1 MRQRPLAW
9 FVLSL
14 LCLTGAWYTWQW
26 AEQRKA
32 SSRPAPP
39 EIQPTVV
46 TNAGA
51 SPARPAVAA
60 VRPASTAPLF
70 MLTERLPETTAAAAA
85 ATPKRD
91 PFAHRLA
98 NTTRSVGELMRED
111 RAILLENALIDTRQ
125 PLNFVIPEHLR
136 ATDDPGSY
144 VVQARGP
151 VDETFRATLRA
162 AGAAIVSY
170 IPNHAYLVRVTAAG
184 ADTLRANP
192 QTAAVLAYEPYYKLR
207 GALLQMAVEQSELP
221 ANSVLDVLVFAD
233 ARTATLSSFAQQ
245 GVEVLAEERSPF
257 GPVFTVR
264 PATTGWHELA
274 RWTGVEVVELAQ
286 ARVRAN
292 DLSRVRLGVSEDTL
306 VATNHLELTGSN
318 VLVNVNDTGVDAAHP
333 DLAGRVFGDS
343 PASLRDFNGHGTHV
357 AGIIAGSGL
366 SSTNPVNVGAEAS
379 GSVTNADFRGKA
391 PLARIF
397 SMSAGLATGPSGSDA
412 YLQESAARTNALI
425 SNNSWHFGND
435 NTYGIRAASYDAAV
449 RDALP
454 AITGSQPV
462 LFVFPAGNAGDG
474 NDLGLGGDPESV
486 RSPGTAKNVIA
497 VGAIEQAR
505 DITNEVVRASSTNRP
520 WAGMTSSDNQ
530 VAAFS
535 GRGNTGIG
543 MEGDFG
549 RFKPDLVAP
558 GTFVIST
565 RSTEWD
571 EAAYYNPTNHHLN
584 TIPDQVVQTNALSA
598 YSLFVPQNAVAVYI
612 NVFPNADSPSPFPDL
627 PIFVKW
633 GDIAQ
638 TNDFDFVVTNA
649 VALPPDHGPVL
660 GPNDVGTYWFYSV
673 GNSTTQNVSFNILT
687 DIVTTNDL
695 GNQLEVLS
703 NLNNTLGPFYRY
715 ESGTSMAA
723 ADVAGTLALMQEFFE
738 QRLGVTNSPAFYKAL
753 LINGARSVDTL
764 YDFAL
769 RRSVNFQGWGL
780 PSLANS
786 LPVAQSNVLNGVT
799 RTGPGSLILFDQS
812 PTNALATGQ
821 SRTWRFSVTEEGRN
835 LPLRVTLVWT
845 DPPGNPVAGVK
856 LVNNLDLVVTNL
868 DTGDVYLGNDIA
880 QGSNFTFPWNT
891 NAPAELDVVNNVENV
906 FVIPQL
912 GSNYA
917 VTVVGRHVNVNAVTA
932 HPDDVAQDFAL
943 VISVGNGEVPDAM
956 QLVETQPLVRT
967 IQPTV
972 TYVSNTFNSPTMSGA
987 TLLDQRVG
995 ANTPLL
1001 GTTSGM
1007 TNQWHFYVITNT
1019 TSFTNATFMV
1029 GAATDLALPRLGVR
1043 EDRVANATRAFADID
1058 LYVSTNPGLL
1068 NLDPT
1073 VIAAADKSVGRNVLN
1088 GDELIIYS
1096 NSVPGRVYYI
1106 GVKSEDQMAAEFE
1119 FWGVFSL
1126 LPLGA
1131 EDENGFVQAFMIPTD
1146 IPDGSNA
1153 DPGRARLRALL
1164 YNSISGVAEAVRR
1177 VIVTNY
1183 VVHENFGDLLLAVSH
1198 DSRLAVLYNHLAFD
1212 PSFPPSPGPFQLL
1225 YEDNEEGDFP
1235 FALRSDGPGTLWDF
1249 VGEQPGGIW
1258 DFHIL
1263 DDSLTQT
1270 GRVNDLRIKVER
1282 VPLEGAYTN
1291 TIGPNAW
1298 QYYSRDVPI
1307 NATNL
1312 TVCVEIISPNPL
1324 PMQLYIRKEARP
1336 SQTEYDWTM
1345 PINPPGGCLSIN
1357 KASLPPL
1364 IAGRYFIGLYNGNPT
1379 PQTYVYT
1386 AVVEL
1391 GPEPPPITFQSTGD
1405 QPLLD
1410 DAVTYSSIF
1419 VNDRA
1424 RIAEASVG
1432 LRVDHPRISDLMFT
1446 LISPQGTRVLLME
1459 SRGGTNS
1466 ISAGTSTLTTNITTW
1481 ENGFETVPAG
1491 LYPAG
1496 SLLEEWAVTSNSVR
1510 VLQNAAAAHTGDRA
1524 LELRDGELR
1533 RNYTTVPGAFYEFSY
1548 AYRRTPTMG
1557 GLVSWWPGESNA
1569 NDIADGNHGT
1579 LVGDTTYGPGVVGQ
1593 AFVLDGDKDGVNLGS
1608 PANLELSDF
1617 TIEAWIKR
1625 SSGTVVS
1632 LDQELGPGG
1641 YILAFGDRG
1650 YGFGLIDT
1658 GYLLLTRV
1666 RDSAVISSGR
1676 ITDTNWH
1683 HVAVTKS
1690 GGLINFY
1697 IDGLPTA
1704 PRGYNPGFAFINPIG
1719 IGMRGDNEA
1728 NSFYGAI
1735 DELAVFN
1742 RPLTAAEVFS
1752 IASAGSAGKCGM
1764 AAPPEVCA
1772 SHTGRLVAG
1781 VINQPITALSTNWA
1795 TNVISFQATQTN
1807 TLFAFQSVDRSGLLL
1822 DSFSLTET
1830 LVITQNFYLTFTE
1843 DTNRTSTPI
1852 KFAVPPYSS
1861 SMPPASFLF
1870 SGFEPTVAGDYS
1882 GPTVGV
1888 PDGWSVPA
1896 SNRVKVL
1903 NDPLLANTGSQ
1914 SLALMSGQLQR
1925 ALPTTQ
1931 GRGYQIDFAYR
1942 RPPAL
1947 DPISWWSAEG
1957 TATDIVGVNHGTL
1970 AGNAAYGPGRVG
1982 QSFVFDGNED
1992 GVLIGNAV
2000 NLRLQD
2006 FTIECWIKRGST
2018 ATVSSAPGA
2027 DGLFLGFG
2035 TGGYGFGL
2043 DRVSGRPL
2051 LSKIDV
2057 DSLTVNR
2064 SISDTNYHHLA
2075 VTKSGIT
2082 VVFYVDGV
2090 AYPAVPYSS
2099 TFTFSTE
2106 ASLGASGSDLRAGF
2120 YGSVDE
2126 LAVYSRIL
2134 SAAEIRSIYAA
2145 GAAGKCGTLTPPEM
2159 CAVRGAEVFVP
2170 GVATNTFYG
2179 TTNLWQTNT
2188 LTFVATQAGTPLH
2201 VASINPGGHHYEF
2214 VRANLTWQT
2223 ARDAAA
2229 GRTYNGL
2236 HGHLA
2241 TITSAAENEF
2251 ITTNFSTGVAYEFA
2265 WIGGIEPVE
2274 NGVWRWD
2281 GGPEA
2286 GIQFAFG
2293 NAPTPP
2299 YNYANWGGVEPNNN
2313 KPDENY
2319 LMFNLGATIG
2329 GIAAG
2334 QWADAAPVPS
2344 AADPVVGYIVEYE
2357 PVEAGLLLD
2366 TFVLTELES
2375 SVYYLPEE
2383 SLSVLRNEN
2392 AFGEWRLEILD
2403 TRTGASN
2410 LTSLVDWQLQFVYQ
2424 TDIPLPSALEHGVPL
2439 TNSVPP
2445 GQIAYHVVDVPSWAQ
2460 FATNTLIFAAPTGV
2474 DVLFNQTTPPFGT
2487 NAGDFL
2493 LIGPASTGGSRT
2505 LDLASV
2511 PPLVPGQRYYLG
2523 VSNGGPAT
2531 VTYALMVE
2539 FDITQLFNGVPVS
2552 STIAVGALPRYF
2564 YYEVSSNATAVSY
2577 HLLNLSRNAD
2587 LVARQGSPP
2596 PTLTAFDYGS
2606 FNAGTNDEEIIV
2618 FTDSTPVALRPGR
2631 WYLGVY
2637 NTDLVP
2643 ADYTI
2648 LAIEYT
2654 NVFPTIVTL
2663 TNGIP
2668 YGGANPGPAN
2678 APDYYR
2684 YRVTTNAVRAQFEIN
2699 NATGDMTLLARKGLP
2714 LPDLAMFDYQSTNAF
2729 PNDELIV
2736 VFDTSAPVPLS
2747 SGEWFLAAVNVT
2759 GIPVTYSITAT
2770 EWPATGRPIAITNAF
2785 VAGNGFCFTW
2795 TSLPGVHYYVQGLTN
2810 LNSTNWVTLSP
2821 TITAVDYFT
2830 TWCEPPTSPFHFFR
2844 VVEGLALDTVVA
2856 APVITSITHT
2866 NNTIVLEWTG
2876 PVSAAY
2882 QVQWSP
2888 VLTPP
2893 TWTSFPDIVTSTTG
2907 LFRFVDDG
2915 TQTGGFG
2922 VTRYYR
2928 LQQLP

>member
-39 EIQPTVV
+39 EIRPTVV

-51 SPARPAVAA
+51 SPARPALAA

-70 MLTERLPETTAAAAA
+70 MLTERLPETTAAATAE
-85 ATPKRD
+85 TPKRD
-91 PFAHRLA
+91 PLAHRLA
-98 NTTRSVGELMRED
+98 NTTRSVGELVRED

-125 PLNFVIPEHLR
+125 SLNFVIPEHLR
-136 ATDDPGSY
+136 STDDPGSY

-151 VDETFRATLRA
+151 VDENFRATLRA

-207 GALLQMAVEQSELP
+207 GTLLQMAVQQTELP
-221 ANSVLDVLVFAD
+221 ADSLLDVLVFSD
-233 ARTATLSSFAQQ
+233 ARTETLASFAQQ
-245 GVEVLAEERSPF
+245 GVEVMAEERSPF

-264 PATTGWHELA
+264 PARTGWHELA
-274 RWTGVEVVELAQ
+274 RWPGVEVVELAQ

-391 PLARIF
+391 PGARIF
-397 SMSAGLATGPSGSDA
+397 SMAAGLTTGPSGSDA

-462 LFVFPAGNAGDG
+462 LFVFPAGNAGAG
-474 NDLGLGGDPESV
+474 NDLGLGGDSESV
-486 RSPGTAKNVIA
+486 RSPGTAKNVIT

-543 MEGDFG
+543 REGDFG

-584 TIPDQVVQTNALSA
+584 TIPDQVVLTNALSA

-649 VALPPDHGPVL
+649 VAMPPDHGPAL

-703 NLNNTLGPFYRY
+703 NLNNTLGPYRY

-764 YDFAL
+764 YDFAV

-799 RTGPGSLILFDQS
+799 RTGPGSVILFDQS

-943 VISVGNGEVPDAM
+943 VISVGDGEVPDAM
-956 QLVETQPLVRT
+956 QLVETQPLVRR

-972 TYVSNTFNSPTMSGA
+972 TYVTNTFNSPTMSGA

-1007 TNQWHFYVITNT
+1007 TNQWHFYVMTNT

-1029 GAATDLALPRLGVR
+1029 GAATDLAIPRLGVR
-1043 EDRVANATRAFADID
+1043 EALVNNATRAFADVD
-1058 LYVSTNPGLL
+1058 LYVSTDPGLL

-1073 VIAAADKSVGRNVLN
+1073 AIAAADKSLGRNILN
-1088 GDELIIYS
+1088 GDEIIIYS

-1131 EDENGFVQAFMIPTD
+1131 EDENGFVQAFMVPID

-1164 YNSISGVAEAVRR
+1164 FNSISGVAEGVRR
-1177 VIVTNY
+1177 VIVTNS

-1212 PSFPPSPGPFQLL
+1212 PSFPPAPGPFQLL

-1364 IAGRYFIGLYNGNPT
+1364 TAGRYFIGLYNGNPT

-1466 ISAGTSTLTTNITTW
+1466 ISAGTGILTTNVTTW

-1496 SLLEEWAVTSNSVR
+1496 SLLEEWAVTSNSVG

-1533 RNYTTVPGAFYEFSY
+1533 RNYTTVPGAYYEFSY
-1548 AYRRTPTMG
+1548 AYRQTPTMG
-1557 GLVSWWPGESNA
+1557 GLISWWPGESNA
-1569 NDIADGNHGT
+1569 DDIADGNHGT

-1608 PANLELSDF
+1608 PANLELSNF

-1625 SSGTVVS
+1625 RSATEVS
-1632 LDQELGPGG
+1632 FDQELGPGG

-1650 YGFGLIDT
+1650 YGFGLIDG

-1697 IDGLPTA
+1697 IDGLATV

-1742 RPLTAAEVFS
+1742 RPLTGAEIFS

-1764 AAPPEVCA
+1764 PAPPEVCA

-1807 TLFAFQSVDRSGLLL
+1807 TPFVFQPVDRSGLLL
-1822 DSFSLTET
+1822 DSFVLTET
-1830 LVITQNFYLTFTE
+1830 LVVTQNFYLTFTE
-1843 DTNRTSTPI
+1843 DTNRASAPI
-1852 KFAVPPYSS
+1852 KFAAPPYSS
-1861 SMPPASFLF
+1861 SLPPTNFLL
-1870 SGFEPTVAGDYS
+1870 SGFEPAAAGSYTAPD
-1882 GPTVGV
+1882 VV
-1888 PDGWSVPA
+1888 DGWSVLT
-1896 SNRVKVL
+1896 SNRVAVL
-1903 NDPLLANTGSQ
+1903 ADPLLVHTGTK
-1914 SLALMSGQLQR
+1914 SLALLQGEIQR
-1925 ALPTTQ
+1925 VLPTVF
-1931 GRGYQIDFAYR
+1931 GRGYQLDFAYR
-1942 RPPAL
+1942 QPPNL
-1947 DPISWWSAEG
+1947 EGIVSWWPGDGNASDVVDG
-1957 TATDIVGVNHGTL
+1957 NHGTL
-1970 AGNAAYGPGRVG
+1970 VGSAAYGPGIVG
-1982 QSFVFDGNED
+1982 TAFVLNGQRGSGVPVGLATNLQSP
-1992 GVLIGNAV
+1992 
-2000 NLRLQD
+2000 D
-2006 FTIECWIKRGST
+2006 FTIEAWIKR
-2018 ATVSSAPGA
+2018 SSPSVASFDQVIGPGGVIYA
-2027 DGLFLGFG
+2027 RGFGGPSFALFDNGDLFLTQVGIGWTSTG
-2035 TGGYGFGL
+2035 TG
-2043 DRVSGRPL
+2043 
-2051 LSKIDV
+2051 I
-2057 DSLTVNR
+2057 T
-2064 SISDTNYHHLA
+2064 DTNWNHVA
-2075 VTKSGIT
+2075 ITKSGDT
-2082 VVFYVDGV
+2082 VVFYLNG
-2090 AYPAVPYSS
+2090 VPYLAPPYDPPFVFSS
-2099 TFTFSTE
+2099 EAAIGARPDNGFSNP
-2106 ASLGASGSDLRAGF
+2106 L
-2120 YGSVDE
+2120 YGSIDE
-2126 LAVYSRIL
+2126 PAYYNRVL
-2134 SAAEIRSIYAA
+2134 SAAEIQDIYAA
-2145 GAAGKCGTLTPPEM
+2145 GAAGKCGMVTPPM
-2159 CAVRGAEVFVP
+2159 LCALTGAEFVIP
-2170 GVATNTFYG
+2170 GILTNTFTG
-2179 TTNLWQTNT
+2179 AATNWLTNS
-2188 LTFVATQAGTPLH
+2188 LSFVARRSATPLML
-2201 VASINPGGHHYEF
+2201 SPLPGG
-2214 VRANLTWQT
+2214 Q
-2223 ARDAAA
+2223 
-2229 GRTYNGL
+2229 
-2236 HGHLA
+2236 
-2241 TITSAAENEF
+2241 S
-2251 ITTNFSTGVAYEFA
+2251 
-2265 WIGGIEPVE
+2265 GI
-2274 NGVWRWD
+2274 
-2281 GGPEA
+2281 
-2286 GIQFAFG
+2286 
-2293 NAPTPP
+2293 
-2299 YNYANWGGVEPNNN
+2299 
-2313 KPDENY
+2313 
-2319 LMFNLGATIG
+2319 
-2329 GIAAG
+2329 
-2334 QWADAAPVPS
+2334 
-2344 AADPVVGYIVEYE
+2344 
-2357 PVEAGLLLD
+2357 LLD
-2366 TFVLTELES
+2366 TFVLTEMES

-2383 SLSVLRNEN
+2383 SLGALRNEN
-2392 AFGEWRLEILD
+2392 AYGEWRLEILD

-2424 TDIPLPSALEHGVPL
+2424 TEIPLPSILEHGVPV

-2493 LIGPASTGGSRT
+2493 LIGPTSTGGSRT

-2539 FDITQLFNGVPVS
+2539 FDLTQLFDGVPVS
-2552 STIAVGALPRYF
+2552 STVAVGTLPRYF
-2564 YYEVSSNATAVSY
+2564 YYDVSSNATAVSY
-2577 HLLNLSRNAD
+2577 QLLNLSGNAD
-2587 LVARQGSPP
+2587 LVARQGAPP

-2618 FTDSTPVALRPGR
+2618 FTDSTPVALRPGH

-2663 TNGIP
+2663 TNAIP
-2668 YGGANPGPAN
+2668 YGGVNPGPAN
-2678 APDYYR
+2678 AMDYYR
-2684 YRVTTNAVRAQFEIN
+2684 YRVSTNAVRAQFEIN
-2699 NATGDMTLLARKGLP
+2699 NASGDMTLLARKGLP
-2714 LPDLAMFDYQSTNAF
+2714 LPDLATFDYQSTNAF

-2747 SGEWFLAAVNVT
+2747 SGEWFLAAVNLT
-2759 GIPVTYSITAT
+2759 GVPVTYSITAT
-2770 EWPATGRPIAITNAF
+2770 EWPATGRPFAITNAF

-2830 TWCEPPTSPFHFFR
+2830 SWCEPPTSPFHFFR

-2876 PVSAAY
+2876 PVSATY

-2888 VLTPP
+2888 VLAPP
-2893 TWTSFPDIVTSTTG
+2893 SWTSFSEIVSSTTG
-2907 LFRFVDDG
+2907 VFRFVDDG

>member
-26 AEQRKA
+26 AERHRA
-32 SSRPAPP
+32 NSHPAPP
-39 EIQPTVV
+39 EIQPALA
-46 TNAGA
+46 TNANA
-51 SPARPAVAA
+51 SPVRPAVAS
-60 VRPASTAPLF
+60 VQPASTAPRF
-70 MLTERLPETTAAAAA
+70 MLTERLPEPAAAATA
-85 ATPKRD
+85 STPKRD

-98 NTTRSVGELMRED
+98 NTDRSVGELVYED
-111 RAILLENALIDTRQ
+111 RAVLLENALIDTRQ

-136 ATDDPGSY
+136 STEDPGSY
-144 VVQARGP
+144 VVQAHGP
-151 VDETFRATLRA
+151 VDEAFRATLRA
-162 AGAAIVSY
+162 AGAVIVSY
-170 IPNHAYLVRVTAAG
+170 IPNHAYLVRVTAAQV
-184 ADTLRANP
+184 DSLRANP

-207 GALLQMAVEQSELP
+207 GALVQMAVAQVELP
-221 ANSVLDVLVFAD
+221 ASSVLDVLVFAD
-233 ARTATLSSFAQQ
+233 ARAETLSLLAQQ
-245 GVEVLAEERSPF
+245 GMEVLAEEPSPF
-257 GPVFTVR
+257 GTVLTVR
-264 PATTGWHELA
+264 PTTTSWHEIA
-274 RWTGVEVVELAQ
+274 RWTGVEAVELAQ

-292 DLSRVRLGVSEDTL
+292 DLSRVRLRISEDTL
-306 VATNHLELTGSN
+306 VATNHLGLTGSN
-318 VLVNVNDTGVDAAHP
+318 VVVNVNDTGVDAAHP

-343 PASLRDFNGHGTHV
+343 PASLRDFDGHGTHV

-391 PLARIF
+391 PGARIF
-397 SMSAGLATGPSGSDA
+397 SMSAGLTTGPSGSDA

-454 AITGSQPV
+454 GVTGSQPV

-474 NDLGLGGDPESV
+474 NDIGLGGDSESV
-486 RSPGTAKNVIA
+486 RSPGTAKNVIT
-497 VGAIEQAR
+497 VGAIEQPR
-505 DITNEVVRASSTNRP
+505 NITNEVVRASSTNRP
-520 WAGMTSSDNQ
+520 WVGMTSSDNQ
-530 VAAFS
+530 IAAFS

-543 MEGDFG
+543 TEGDFG
-549 RFKPDLVAP
+549 RFKPDLVAS
-558 GTFVIST
+558 GTFVVST

-584 TIPDQVVQTNALSA
+584 TFTDQVVPTNAWNF

-612 NVFPNADSPSPFPDL
+612 NVFPNADSPSPFPGL

-633 GDIAQ
+633 GDIAR

-649 VALPPDHGPVL
+649 VAMPPDHGPVL
-660 GPNDVGTYWFYSV
+660 GPNDVGTTWFYSV

-764 YDFAL
+764 YDFAV

-786 LPVAQSNVLNGVT
+786 LPVAQSNVLNGIT

-821 SRTWRFSVTEEGRN
+821 SRTWRLSVTEEGRN

-868 DTGDVYLGNDIA
+868 DTGDVYIGNDIV

-891 NAPAELDVVNNVENV
+891 NAPADFDAVNNVENV

-943 VISVGNGEVPDAM
+943 VISVGDGEVPDAM
-956 QLVETQPLVRT
+956 QLVETPPLVRT
-967 IQPTV
+967 TQPTV
-972 TYVSNTFNSPTMSGA
+972 THVTNTVNGLTMTGA
-987 TLLDQRVG
+987 TLLNQRVG

-1007 TNQWHFYVITNT
+1007 TNQWHFYVMTNT

-1029 GAATDLALPRLGVR
+1029 AAATDLAIPRLGVR
-1043 EDRVANATRAFADID
+1043 ETRVDNATRTFADID
-1058 LYVSTNPGLL
+1058 LYVSTDARLL
-1068 NLDPT
+1068 NLDPA
-1073 VIAAADKSVGRNVLN
+1073 VIAAADKSVGRNILN

-1119 FWGVFSL
+1119 FWGLFSL

-1131 EDENGFVQAFMIPTD
+1131 EDENGYVQAFMLPAD

-1183 VVHENFGDLLLAVSH
+1183 VVHENFGDLLVAVNH
-1198 DSRLAVLYNHLAFD
+1198 DSRLAVLNNHLAL
-1212 PSFPPSPGPFQLL
+1212 PVPPFPPSPGPFQLL
-1225 YEDNEEGDFP
+1225 FEDNDEGDFP
-1235 FALRSDGPGTLWDF
+1235 FAIRSDGPGTLWDF

-1291 TIGPNAW
+1291 TVGPNAW
-1298 QYYSRDVPI
+1298 QYYSRDVPV

-1312 TVCVEIISPNPL
+1312 TVCIEIISPNPL
-1324 PMQLYIRKEARP
+1324 PMQLYIRKDARP
-1336 SQTEYDWTM
+1336 SQTEYDWTA

-1364 IAGRYFIGLYNGNPT
+1364 TAGRYFIGLYNGNPT

-1391 GPEPPPITFQSTGD
+1391 GPEPPPFTFQSRGD

-1424 RIAEASVG
+1424 RIAEVSVG
-1432 LRVDHPRISDLMFT
+1432 LQVEHPRVSDLTFT

-1466 ISAGTSTLTTNITTW
+1466 ISVGSGVLTTNITTW
-1481 ENGFETVPAG
+1481 ENGFESVPTG
-1491 LYPAG
+1491 LYPVG
-1496 SLLEEWAVTSNSVR
+1496 SLLEEWRVTSNSVR
-1510 VLQNAAAAHTGDRA
+1510 LLQNAAAAHTGDRA
-1524 LELRDGELR
+1524 LELLDGHLQ
-1533 RNYTTVPGAFYEFSY
+1533 RNYATVPGAYYEFSY
-1548 AYRRTPTMG
+1548 AYRQTPTMG
-1557 GLVSWWPGESNA
+1557 GLVSWWPGERNA
-1569 NDIADGNHGT
+1569 DDIADGNHGT

-1593 AFVLDGDKDGVNLGS
+1593 AFVLDGDKDGVNLGN
-1608 PANLELSDF
+1608 PANLELSNF
-1617 TIEAWIKR
+1617 TIEGWIKR
-1625 SSGTVVS
+1625 SSAAVVS
-1632 LDQELGPGG
+1632 LDQEEFGLGG

-1650 YGFGLIDT
+1650 YGFGLIDS
-1658 GYLLLTRV
+1658 GYLLLSRV
-1666 RDSAVISSGR
+1666 RDSGVISSRR

-1690 GGLINFY
+1690 GGAVMFY
-1697 IDGLPTA
+1697 VDGLPATPTA
-1704 PRGYNPGFAFINPIG
+1704 YNSGFAFINPLG
-1719 IGMRGDNEA
+1719 IGMRGDNQA

-1742 RPLTAAEVFS
+1742 RPLTAGEVLA
-1752 IASAGSAGKCGM
+1752 IANAGPLGKCGM
-1764 AAPPEVCA
+1764 PTPPEVCA
-1772 SHTGRLVAG
+1772 SHTGNLIAG

-1807 TLFAFQSVDRSGLLL
+1807 TLFEFQSAGRSGLLL

-1852 KFAVPPYSS
+1852 KFAAPPYSS
-1861 SMPPASFLF
+1861 SLPPTNFLL
-1870 SGFEPTVAGDYS
+1870 SGFEAATAGSYTA
-1882 GPTVGV
+1882 PEVV
-1888 PDGWSVPA
+1888 DGWSVLT
-1896 SNRVKVL
+1896 SNRVAVL
-1903 NDPLLANTGSQ
+1903 EDPLMVHTGIR
-1914 SLALMSGQLQR
+1914 SLALLSGRIQR

-1931 GRGYQIDFAYR
+1931 GRSYELEFAYR
-1942 RPPAL
+1942 QPPNL
-1947 DPISWWSAEG
+1947 EGIVSWWPGDANANDMVDG
-1957 TATDIVGVNHGTL
+1957 NHGTL
-1970 AGNAAYGPGRVG
+1970 AGDATYGLGRVG
-1982 QSFVFDGNED
+1982 QSFVFDGDRD
-1992 GVLIGNAV
+1992 GVLIGDAV
-2000 NLRLQD
+2000 NLQLQD
-2006 FTIECWIKRGST
+2006 FTVEGWIKRAS
-2018 ATVSSAPGA
+2018 ASVVSFNGN
-2027 DGLFLGFG
+2027 GNGTLFGMG
-2035 TGGYGFGL
+2035 TGGGGYGFWIQQSDGQL
-2043 DRVSGRPL
+2043 TLGKSQVNQINVSGAQ
-2051 LSKIDV
+2051 V
-2057 DSLTVNR
+2057 
-2064 SISDTNYHHLA
+2064 SDTNWHHVA
-2075 VTKSGIT
+2075 VTKLGTT

-2090 AYPAVPYSS
+2090 PYPAPFYDSGGY
-2099 TFTFSTE
+2099 TFT
-2106 ASLGASGSDLRAGF
+2106 APGYIGAWRNPSLQVDNSF
-2120 YGSVDE
+2120 YGAIDE
-2126 LAVYSRIL
+2126 LAVFNRAL
-2134 SAAEIRSIYAA
+2134 SAAEIQDIYGA
-2145 GAAGKCGTLTPPEM
+2145 GAAGKCDMVRPPTL
-2159 CAVRGAEVFVP
+2159 CALTGAEVVIP
-2170 GVATNTFYG
+2170 GILTNTFIG
-2179 TTNLWQTNT
+2179 NATNWLTNS
-2188 LTFVATQAGTPLH
+2188 LAFVAPQSGIPIMLSPL
-2201 VASINPGGHHYEF
+2201 PGG
-2214 VRANLTWQT
+2214 Q
-2223 ARDAAA
+2223 
-2229 GRTYNGL
+2229 
-2236 HGHLA
+2236 
-2241 TITSAAENEF
+2241 S
-2251 ITTNFSTGVAYEFA
+2251 
-2265 WIGGIEPVE
+2265 GI
-2274 NGVWRWD
+2274 
-2281 GGPEA
+2281 
-2286 GIQFAFG
+2286 
-2293 NAPTPP
+2293 
-2299 YNYANWGGVEPNNN
+2299 
-2313 KPDENY
+2313 
-2319 LMFNLGATIG
+2319 
-2329 GIAAG
+2329 
-2334 QWADAAPVPS
+2334 
-2344 AADPVVGYIVEYE
+2344 
-2357 PVEAGLLLD
+2357 LLD
-2366 TFVLTELES
+2366 TFVLTEMES

-2383 SLSVLRNEN
+2383 SLNALRNEN

-2403 TRTGASN
+2403 TRVGASN
-2410 LTSLVDWQLQFVYQ
+2410 LTSLVNWQLQFVYQ
-2424 TDIPLPSALEHGVPL
+2424 TEIPLPGGLENGVPV

-2460 FATNTLIFAAPTGV
+2460 FATNTLIFANPSGV

-2493 LIGPASTGGSRT
+2493 LIGPNSTGGSRT
-2505 LDLASV
+2505 LGLASV
-2511 PPLVPGQRYYLG
+2511 PPLLPGQRYYLG

-2539 FDITQLFNGVPVS
+2539 FDMTPLFNGVPVS
-2552 STIAVGALPRYF
+2552 STIAVGTFPRYF
-2564 YYEVSSNATAVSY
+2564 YYDVSSNATAVSY
-2577 HLLNLSRNAD
+2577 QLLNLSRNAD
-2587 LVARQGSPP
+2587 LVARQGAPP
-2596 PTLTAFDYGS
+2596 PTFTAFDYGS

-2618 FTDSTPVALRPGR
+2618 FTNSTPVALQPGR

-2637 NTDLVP
+2637 NTDVVP

-2648 LAIEYT
+2648 LAVEYT
-2654 NVFPTIVTL
+2654 NVFPVIVTL

-2678 APDYYR
+2678 AADYYR
-2684 YRVTTNAVRAQFEIN
+2684 YRVTTNAARAQFEIN

-2714 LPDLAMFDYQSTNAF
+2714 LPGLALFDYLSTNAF

-2736 VFDTSAPVPLS
+2736 VFDTSTPVPLS
-2747 SGEWFLAAVNVT
+2747 SGEWFLAAVNVS
-2759 GIPVTYSITAT
+2759 GVPVTYSITAT
-2770 EWPATGRPIAITNAF
+2770 EWPATGRPIAITNSF
-2785 VAGNGFCFTW
+2785 TAGNGFCFTW

-2810 LNSTNWVTLSP
+2810 LISTNWVTLSP

-2830 TWCEPPTSPFHFFR
+2830 SWCEPPTSPFHFFR
-2844 VVEGLALDTVVA
+2844 VVEGLALETVIT

-2866 NNTIVLEWTG
+2866 NNTIVLEWSG
-2876 PVSAAY
+2876 PVSATY
-2882 QVQWSP
+2882 QVQWSS
-2888 VLTPP
+2888 VLVPP
-2893 TWTSFPDIVTSTTG
+2893 NWASFTNLVTSTNG